1 MNKFKK
7 VLNFHFF
14 TGILLLTISCTEAE
28 SPKEENNSPK
38 KTEYFTFHIDK
49 IPIQAELA
57 ILPKEREVG
66 LMYRDE
72 LKLGTGMLFVFKSA
86 TPREFWMK
94 NTRIPLDIGY
104 FSSDGVLK
112 EIHAAKPFDLSGVPS
127 RSKEIQFVLEL
138 NLKGFYE
145 QGLKVG
151 NRLNLEDVRNA
162 ISSRGLDPQDYLP
175 N

>member
-14 TGILLLTISCTEAE
+14 TGILLLSLSCTEAV
-28 SPKEENNSPK
+28 PFKEEKNSPK
-38 KTEYFTFHIDK
+38 KNEYFTLHIGK

-57 ILPKEREVG
+57 ILPKEREKG

-72 LKLGTGMLFVFKSA
+72 LKPGTGMLFIFKSA
-86 TPREFWMK
+86 TPQKFWMK

-138 NLKGFYE
+138 NLNGFRD
-145 QGLKVG
+145 QGLKIG
-151 NRLNLEDVRNA
+151 SRLNLDDIRNV
-162 ISSRGLDPQDYLP
+162 ISKRGLDPKDYLR

>member
-1 MNKFKK
+1 MNNFKK

-14 TGILLLTISCTEAE
+14 IGILLLSLSCTEAE
-28 SPKEENNSPK
+28 PLKKENVSHK
-38 KTEYFTFHIDK
+38 KTEYFTFHIGK

-57 ILPKEREVG
+57 ILPKEREKG

-72 LKLGTGMLFVFKSA
+72 LKPGTGMLFIFKSA
-86 TPREFWMK
+86 TPQKFWMK

-138 NLKGFYE
+138 NLKGFRD
-145 QGLKVG
+145 QGLKIG
-151 NRLNLEDVRNA
+151 SRLNLDDIRNV
-162 ISSRGLDPQDYLP
+162 ISKRGLDPKDYLR

>member
-1 MNKFKK
+1 MNNFKK

-14 TGILLLTISCTEAE
+14 IGILLLSLSCTEAV
-28 SPKEENNSPK
+28 PFKEEKNSPK
-38 KTEYFTFHIDK
+38 KNEYFTLHIGK

-57 ILPKEREVG
+57 ILPKEREKG

-72 LKLGTGMLFVFKSA
+72 LKPGTGMLFVFKSA
-86 TPREFWMK
+86 KPQKFWMK

>member
-1 MNKFKK
+1 MNNFKK

-14 TGILLLTISCTEAE
+14 ISILLLSLSCTEAE
-28 SPKEENNSPK
+28 PLKKENVSRK
-38 KTEYFTFHIDK
+38 KTEYFTLHIGQ
-49 IPIQAELA
+49 IPILAELA
-57 ILPKEREVG
+57 ILPKEREKG
-66 LMYRDE
+66 LMYRNE
-72 LKLGTGMLFVFKSA
+72 LKPGTGMLFVFKSA
-86 TPREFWMK
+86 TPQKFWMK

-127 RSKEIQFVLEL
+127 RSKAIQFVLEL
-138 NLKGFYE
+138 DLKGFGD

-151 NRLNLEDVRNA
+151 NRLNLDDIRNA
-162 ISSRGLDPQDYLP
+162 ISKRGFDPQDYLP